1 MKRISTALLGV
12 LLLSACAYQDQ
23 LTGLYTSP
31 LPVKPLVSTEP
42 EKYQTRCAKITLL
55 PVKTRQLYDDHYG
68 TMMTVDPSSLRGYRG
83 SYRWGITNPGQG
95 SMQYFGAYVKPNGKY
110 GYFRTY
116 LYIDSGIKD
125 TMIFQVRNNDPR
137 GEVLQQVS
145 IDPGQTKVID
155 VQISGMKKIYIGS
168 ELKINHGNATRMIF
182 GEPEFYNCAK

>member
-1 MKRISTALLGV
+1 MKRIPIALLGA
-12 LLLSACAYQDQ
+12 LLLSACVYQDQ
-23 LTGLYTSP
+23 STGLYKSP
-31 LPVKPLVSTEP
+31 PPPKPLVSMEP
-42 EKYQTRCAKITLL
+42 EKYQARCAKITLL

-68 TMMTVDPSSLRGYRG
+68 TMVTVDPSSLRASRG
-83 SYRWGITNPGQG
+83 SYKWGITNPGPG

-110 GYFRTY
+110 NYFRTY
-116 LYIDSGIKD
+116 LYIDPGIKD

-155 VQISGMKKIYIGS
+155 VQITGMKKVYIGS

-182 GEPEFYNCAK
+182 GEPEFYNCTK